1 MENCVLQKRN
11 YQDSSA
17 DKAFRIVITHWLIP
31 SNEKR
36 KENSSN
42 KIARWWIRICGSN
55 RGFKLIRPYF
65 EILDSYPPGLWRQTA
80 TCCNSVKKY
89 KNYYCRCYHQRWEKK
104 QIRMRIETYD
114 IYKYVEEKNCSI
126 VDIMDKFPENRVQKY
141 FEGWYETNCAC
152 NLMPASVIINFDK
165 KYNSIQHIFRIMA
178 SDKLTSR
185 TRAEISNYLYQ
196 KLKPS

>member
-1 MENCVLQKRN
+1 
-11 YQDSSA
+11 
-17 DKAFRIVITHWLIP
+17 
-31 SNEKR
+31 
-36 KENSSN
+36 
-42 KIARWWIRICGSN
+42 
-55 RGFKLIRPYF
+55 
-65 EILDSYPPGLWRQTA
+65 
-80 TCCNSVKKY
+80 
-89 KNYYCRCYHQRWEKK
+89 
-104 QIRMRIETYD
+104 MRIETYD

-178 SDKLTSR
+178 GDKLTSK
-185 TRAEISNYLYQ
+185 TRAQISNYLYQ